1 MSDRPAPPPPP
12 SIEELQAIIGVS
24 PFHEFCQVEV
34 VDADPETE
42 TITLRVPMRPEF
54 ERRAG
59 TGQWHGGP
67 IASLIDSAGD
77 YALVFRTGAGVPT
90 INYRV
95 DYLRPAMNTALT
107 ATARLRRAGRTVG
120 VVDIDVVDDEGR
132 LVAVGRG
139 CYSAQVG

>member
-1 MSDRPAPPPPP
+1 VSDRPAPPPPP
-12 SIEELQAIIGVS
+12 SVDELQAIISGS
-24 PFHEFCQVEV
+24 PFHQFCQVEV
-34 VDADPETE
+34 VSVDPQQE
-42 TITLRVPMRPEF
+42 IIAIRVPMRPEF

-67 IASLIDSAGD
+67 IASLIDTAGD
-77 YALVFRTGAGVPT
+77 YALVFRTGGGVPT

-120 VVDIDVVDDEGR
+120 VVDIDVVDDQDR